1 MKNDLIVV
9 VGSML
14 SLDDK
19 KLFENIKDSR
29 VALLSVLE
37 DLPLM
42 EKVEFFSRYDAGSE
56 EGVVAILAKELLKDI
71 EIPLGDKQ
79 YFDELDEGYI
89 SAETNIGEEEVEE
102 LHAMI
107 QEATAPIIIFGKDIF
122 LNSRIK
128 NISKFIN
135 LISKY
140 SGIEVK
146 CLGTL
151 KQTDDSLLEE
161 VEELDSFD
169 GTVIFEYNS
178 NEDNN
183 LLVGSPQFG
192 VAAKVQDGQMV
203 VVENQNR
210 EFKLDKKL
218 KGTIALMANEIDEN
232 SYRFKV
238 AKITKREVQ

>member
-1 MKNDLIVV
+1 VKNDLVVV

-19 KLFENIKDSR
+19 KLFEDIKASR
-29 VALLSVLE
+29 VALISVLE

-42 EKVEFFSRYDAGSE
+42 GKVEFFSRYEAGSE
-56 EGVVAILAKELLKDI
+56 EGVVAILAKELLKDK
-71 EIPLGDKQ
+71 EIPLTDKT

-102 LHAMI
+102 LHEML
-107 QEATAPIIIFGKDIF
+107 QEATSPMIIFGKDIF
-122 LNSRIK
+122 LNSRIE

-146 CLGTL
+146 CLGEL
-151 KQTDDSLLEE
+151 KQTDEGLLEE

-178 NEDNN
+178 SEGNH

-192 VAAKVQDGQMV
+192 VAAKVQDGQAI

-218 KGTIALMANEIDEN
+218 KGTIALMANETDEN

>member
-19 KLFENIKDSR
+19 KLFEDIKDSR
-29 VALLSVLE
+29 IALLSVLE

-42 EKVEFFSRYDAGSE
+42 GKVEFFSRYEAGSE
-56 EGVVAILAKELLKDI
+56 EGVVAILAKELLKDT
-71 EIPLGDKQ
+71 EIPSRDKQ

-107 QEATAPIIIFGKDIF
+107 QEATSPIIIFGKDIF
-122 LNSRIK
+122 LNSRIE

-151 KQTDDSLLEE
+151 KQTDDGSLEE

-169 GTVIFEYNS
+169 GAVIFEYNS

-218 KGTIALMANEIDEN
+218 KGTIALMANEVNEN

-238 AKITKREVQ
+238 VKITKREVQ

>member
-1 MKNDLIVV
+1 VKNDLIVV

-19 KLFENIKDSR
+19 KLFEDIKDSR
-29 VALLSVLE
+29 IALLSVLE

-42 EKVEFFSRYDAGSE
+42 GKVEFFSRYEAGSE
-56 EGVVAILAKELLKDI
+56 EGVVAILAKELLKDT
-71 EIPLGDKQ
+71 EIPSRDKQ

-102 LHAMI
+102 LHSMI
-107 QEATAPIIIFGKDIF
+107 QEATSPIIIFGKDIF
-122 LNSRIK
+122 LNSRIE

-151 KQTDDSLLEE
+151 KQTDDGSLEE

-169 GTVIFEYNS
+169 GAVIFEYNS

-218 KGTIALMANEIDEN
+218 KGTIALMANEVNEN

-238 AKITKREVQ
+238 VKITKREVQ

>member
-1 MKNDLIVV
+1 VKNDLIVV

-19 KLFENIKDSR
+19 KLFEDIKDSR
-29 VALLSVLE
+29 IALLSVLE

-42 EKVEFFSRYDAGSE
+42 GKVEFFSRYEAGSE
-56 EGVVAILAKELLKDI
+56 EGVVAILAKELLKDT
-71 EIPLGDKQ
+71 EIPSRDKQ

-107 QEATAPIIIFGKDIF
+107 QEATSPIIIFGKDIF
-122 LNSRIK
+122 LNSRIE

-151 KQTDDSLLEE
+151 KQTDDGSLEE

-169 GTVIFEYNS
+169 GAVIFEYNS

-218 KGTIALMANEIDEN
+218 KGTIALMANEVNEN

-238 AKITKREVQ
+238 VKITKREVQ